1 MTSPVVIVE
10 EGLGME
16 PSAYPIERQHPGSYS
31 YTKSTKSIH
40 TKVSYSSWVKLFKL
54 HAQGYNV
61 LDLIDGT
68 LAPAKIDTT
77 YESWH
82 EIDKIS
88 FQWIYVKLSNER

>member
-1 MTSPVVIVE
+1 MGKGKKSEHPYMQGVSQPNNLTSGNNHSSIIRFSRRSRDNI
-10 EGLGME
+10 L
-16 PSAYPIERQHPGSYS
+16 GSYS

-40 TKVSYSSWVKLFKL
+40 TKVPYSSWVKLFKL

-77 YESWH
+77 YES
-82 EIDKIS
+82 
-88 FQWIYVKLSNER
+88 